1 MERFKQVSRSERASA
16 LQRQTCCFR
25 IRARWAWRA
34 RRSCGGGSTSLAIFA
49 SSTQGARTR
58 RSCGGGSTSQ
68 YVSIYMTRIVQPKPY
83 RGEMQGEKKP
93 HSHTHTRAHTHTGGQ
108 TSGRRILPGV
118 AGTASIVASS
128 VLAAAN
134 GILSSGARLRIGTL
148 LIHRQGQGQR
158 SNSSVF
164 SIHRTERKESNTHT
178 TTGMRQWTA
187 I

>member
-16 LQRQTCCFR
+16 LQRQTFCFR
-25 IRARWAWRA
+25 IRALWAWSA
-34 RRSCGGGSTSLAIFA
+34 
-49 SSTQGARTR
+49 R

-93 HSHTHTRAHTHTGGQ
+93 HSHTHTRARTHTGGQ